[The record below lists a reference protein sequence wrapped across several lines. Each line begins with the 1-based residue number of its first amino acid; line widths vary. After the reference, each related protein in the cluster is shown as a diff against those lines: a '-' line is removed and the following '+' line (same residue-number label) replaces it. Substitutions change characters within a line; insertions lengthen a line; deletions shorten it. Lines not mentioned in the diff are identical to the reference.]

1 VLEPLT
7 MRPHLGFTMIELMV
21 VLAVMALLATLVA
34 PSFNEQIARRRLEG
48 VATDLSTDLQFA
60 RTQAVDDR
68 ATVRLITEVGGT
80 QYRLVKDAGAGAV
93 IKTVVFPAGI
103 TATDAVTVDYEQ
115 LRGTATVTNGP
126 INLTSTRTTAT
137 MQADVN
143 MAGRVRLC
151 SPLATLKGYPQC

>member
-1 VLEPLT
+1 MLESMI
-7 MRPHLGFTMIELMV
+7 MRRQLGFTMIEMLV
-21 VLAVMALLATLVA
+21 VLVVMAVLATLVA
-34 PSFNEQIARRRLEG
+34 PSFNEQLARRRLEG

-68 ATVRLITEVGGT
+68 ATVRLVTEAGGT

-93 IKTVVFPAGI
+93 IKTVVLPAGI

-115 LRGTATVTNGP
+115 LRGTATAAT

-143 MAGRVRLC
+143 VAGRVKLC
-151 SPLATLKGYPQC
+151 SPLGTLKGYPPC